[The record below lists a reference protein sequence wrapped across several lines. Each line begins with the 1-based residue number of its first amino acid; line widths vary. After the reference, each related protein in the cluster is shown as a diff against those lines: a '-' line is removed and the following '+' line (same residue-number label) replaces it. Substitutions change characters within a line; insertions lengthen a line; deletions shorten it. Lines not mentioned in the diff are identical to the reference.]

1 LTSVFVS
8 YTIYTEDDEMN
19 TMTNDTSKSARVA
32 LKAENRMLK
41 TLVQEGRA
49 TVAQEA
55 RLTQVRN
62 ELMASPEMAR

>member
-1 LTSVFVS
+1 MIDNVPGRESDIAT
-8 YTIYTEDDEMN
+8 
-19 TMTNDTSKSARVA
+19 AA
-32 LKAENRMLK
+32 LKVENRMLK

-62 ELMASPEMAR
+62 ELANIVGASR

>member
-1 LTSVFVS
+1 MKTKIHQTRSERRAS
-8 YTIYTEDDEMN
+8 
-19 TMTNDTSKSARVA
+19 

-62 ELMASPEMAR
+62 ELMAPTETAR